1 MGAESASFLNVFLIP
16 PGDQIYILLGF
27 VLCATL
33 FLMALGQYQRD
44 RKAIEPAAFTVGA
57 GVAAISWALLMV
69 GAVFALLTNQ
79 PGQAILPP
87 IEALAQALTVLWLSY
102 AFVSSSHRF
111 GRLIRLLAIGGSVA
125 LFIGY
130 VLTGASW
137 SGAGAEMFSASAVGT
152 TWMMGVLAL
161 GIAGIVLLALDF
173 GGIVDSPLRIVALAM
188 IVAAEAGALLGVGGA
203 GNSAGLVRIGFIAFL
218 VVTTWIVYRM
228 GLRQIEVRALAM
240 ARKNGNGNGHKN
252 GNGHGNGHGNGAA
265 AEAAPAAAATL
276 TADAAAR
283 TGDRESAQLVRALGM
298 MLENATPATIPGQIT
313 AAVSNSLR
321 TDVSLLLAAHD
332 TQYADITTGQDRVMA
347 REITGIS
354 INLNDQPT
362 LVNAIERRAL
372 RSLMPYRS
380 EDELKD
386 LYGCMDIE
394 PIGPTYFQPLVSQGN
409 LYGVLVTGN
418 PYSGRELNDG
428 DQELL
433 KGIAII
439 GANLMALSLAARDA
453 RMEGEGKIIGAM
465 VRGTA
470 ATEDQESLNVWNE
483 MRAELEAAH
492 SQINLLS
499 EQVTLLKLELDDE
512 RSRMALALDDSDEGK
527 TISQQMAAVTGEQQR
542 LADERDQLSARVREA
557 EAALAGASGEDSVV
571 VFRAMIDVLE
581 RERDELATQ
590 RERLQSELDS
600 LRAAGATQPAMVQD
614 MLQRMSED
622 KARLQIERDQLSS
635 KLGDIEMQLNALG
648 VTGGAVGLTQLITQ
662 LFEQRASLQT
672 RNEAL
677 RMERDALL
685 NERVGLETGGLGV
698 GDVQL
703 TQLQTDLTHVAAD
716 REAMTKQRD
725 RYRAERDELT
735 GRVDALREVQA
746 RLMAEATAF
755 EQELTESHAE
765 LQDLREEMRQL
776 ADERSALTSER
787 DTLLAERQAYA
798 LDRDQLMARVEGDR
812 ERLQQLGVDGV
823 GALTR
828 MIEEL
833 SAERASL
840 ERDLNGLRAKLATA
854 EDRLDLA
861 QIKGSSRAQSLLQQD
876 SPEVMLSMVQ
886 DLRTP
891 MTSVVGYVDL
901 LLNES
906 AGILGEMQRKFL
918 QRIGTNVQRL
928 TSMLD
933 DLIHVAFLDA
943 GRFTLSPQ
951 PVAIVQLIEDSIDSA
966 MNALREKG
974 LSLHLDLD
982 EELPDIDVDRD
993 AISQVVGHLL
1003 TNAYL
1008 VSPTGADLFITARQD
1023 MINAPVEGEDRFE
1036 NMPALIVSFEDRGG
1050 GIALEDQARV
1060 FARKYKAEN
1069 PLIQGLGDTGVG
1081 LAIAKALVEAH
1092 GGEVWLESREGIGST
1107 FSFYIPAQPV
1117 LAVES

>member
-1 MGAESASFLNVFLIP
+1 MGATSFLNVFLVS
-16 PGDQIYILLGF
+16 PGDQIYILLNF
-27 VLCATL
+27 VLSVTV
-33 FLMALGQYQRD
+33 FFMALGQYQRD
-44 RKAIEPAAFTVGA
+44 RKAVEPTAFTVGT
-57 GVAAISWALLMV
+57 GIAAIAWSLLMV
-69 GAVFALLTNQ
+69 GALIGLLT
-79 PGQAILPP
+79 GQSATNILPP
-87 IEALAQALTVLWLSY
+87 IEALAQALAVLWLAY
-102 AFVSSSHRF
+102 AFVSASLRF
-111 GRLIRLLAIGGSVA
+111 GRLARLLAIGGSAA
-125 LFIGY
+125 LFVGY
-130 VLTGASW
+130 ILTGVAW
-137 SGAGAEMFSASAVGT
+137 ANAPAGEAFSTSALGT
-152 TWMMGVLAL
+152 TWMVGTLAL
-161 GIAGIVLLALDF
+161 AAAGIVLLALDIP
-173 GGIVDSPLRIVALAM
+173 GIVDAPVRIVALAM
-188 IVAAEAGALLGVGGA
+188 VGAAEAGALLGVGGT
-203 GNSAGLVRIGFIAFL
+203 GSSAGLVRIGFTAFL
-218 VVTTWIVYRM
+218 IVTTWIVYRM
-228 GLRQIEVRALAM
+228 GMRQTELRAQAAASRI
-240 ARKNGNGNGHKN
+240 NGSGQASINAPD
-252 GNGHGNGHGNGAA
+252 GAA
-265 AEAAPAAAATL
+265 ASTSPTV
-276 TADAAAR
+276 DASR
-283 TGDRESAQLVRALGM
+283 PGDHESAQLVRALGM
-298 MLENATPATIPGQIT
+298 MLENATPATIPQQI
-313 AAVSNSLR
+313 AAAAANSLR
-321 TDVSLLLAAHD
+321 TDVSLLLSSHD

-354 INLNDQPT
+354 INLNGQPT
-362 LVNAIERRAL
+362 LVNAIERRSL

-394 PIGPTYFQPLVSQGN
+394 PIGPTYFQPLVSQN
-409 LYGVLVTGN
+409 TLYGVLVTGN
-418 PYSGRELNDG
+418 PYSGRELNDS

-470 ATEDQESLNVWNE
+470 VTDEQESLSVWNE

-492 SQINLLS
+492 SQINQLS
-499 EQVTLLKLELDDE
+499 QQVTLLKLELDDE
-512 RSRMALALDDSDEGK
+512 RSRMALAMDDTDEGK
-527 TISQQMAAVTGEQQR
+527 TISQQMAAVTEEQQR
-542 LADERDQLSARVREA
+542 LADERDELSARVRDA
-557 EAALAGASGEDSVV
+557 EATLAGASGEDTVV

-590 RERLQSELDS
+590 RERLQTELDS
-600 LRAAGATQPAMVQD
+600 LRAAGATQPVMVQD

-622 KARLQIERDQLSS
+622 KARLQVERDQLSS
-635 KLGDIEMQLNALG
+635 KLSDIEMQLNALG
-648 VTGGAVGLTQLITQ
+648 VVGGAVGLTQLITQ

-685 NERVGLETGGLGV
+685 NERVSLETGGMGV

-703 TQLQTDLTHVAAD
+703 AQLQTDLTHVAAD
-716 REAMTKQRD
+716 REAATKQRD
-725 RYRAERDELT
+725 RYRAERDELAA
-735 GRVDALREVQA
+735 RVDALREVQA

-765 LQDLREEMRQL
+765 LQDLREELRQV
-776 ADERSALTSER
+776 ADERSALASER

-798 LDRDQLMARVEGDR
+798 LDRDQLLARVEGDR

-833 SAERASL
+833 SAERAAL
-840 ERDLNGLRAKLATA
+840 ERDLNDLKTKLAAA
-854 EDRLDLA
+854 EDRLDMA
-861 QIKGSSRAQSLLQQD
+861 QIRGKPRAQALLRQD
-876 SPEVMLSMVQ
+876 SPEVLLSMVQ

-891 MTSVVGYVDL
+891 MTSMVGYVDL

-918 QRIGTNVQRL
+918 QRIATNVQRL

-951 PVAIVQLIEDSIDSA
+951 PVDIVPLIEDSIDSA

-982 EELPDIDVDRD
+982 EGLPEVEADRD
-993 AISQVVGHLL
+993 AIAQVIGHLL

-1008 VSPTGADLFITARQD
+1008 VSPPGADLYIAARAD
-1023 MINAPVEGEDRFE
+1023 MVNAPVEGEDRIE
-1036 NMPALIVSFEDRGG
+1036 SIPALIVSFEDRGG
-1050 GIALEDQARV
+1050 GIALEDQPRV

-1117 LAVES
+1117 LALES

>member
-33 FLMALGQYQRD
+33 FLMAFGQYQRD

-87 IEALAQALTVLWLSY
+87 IEALAQALTVLWLAY

-137 SGAGAEMFSASAVGT
+137 SGGSAVLFSESALGT
-152 TWMMGVLAL
+152 TWMMGTLVIGLA
-161 GIAGIVLLALDF
+161 AIVLLALDF
-173 GGIVDSPLRIVALAM
+173 TGIIDSPLRIVALAM

-203 GNSAGLVRIGFIAFL
+203 GNSAGLVRIGFVAFL
-218 VVTTWIVYRM
+218 IVTTWIVYRM
-228 GLRQIEVRALAM
+228 GLRQIEARALAV

-252 GNGHGNGHGNGAA
+252 GNGHGNGAA
-265 AEAAPAAAATL
+265 AEATPSTAATL
-276 TADAAAR
+276 VAEPPSR
-283 TGDRESAQLVRALGM
+283 SGDRESAQLVRALGM

-321 TDVSLLLAAHD
+321 TDVSLLLSAHD

-394 PIGPTYFQPLVSQGN
+394 PIGPTYFQPLISQGN

-492 SQINLLS
+492 SQISQLS

-600 LRAAGATQPAMVQD
+600 LRATGATQPAMVQD

-622 KARLQIERDQLSS
+622 KARLQVERDQLSS

-648 VTGGAVGLTQLITQ
+648 VIGGAVGLTQLITQ

-703 TQLQTDLTHVAAD
+703 AQLQTDLTHVAAD

-787 DTLLAERQAYA
+787 DTLLGERQAYA
-798 LDRDQLMARVEGDR
+798 LDRDQLLARVEGDR

-828 MIEEL
+828 MIEDL

-840 ERDLNGLRAKLATA
+840 ERDLNGLKAKLATA
-854 EDRLDLA
+854 EDRLDFA
-861 QIKGSSRAQSLLQQD
+861 QIKGAPRGQSLLQQD
-876 SPEVMLSMVQ
+876 SPDVMLSMVQ

-918 QRIGTNVQRL
+918 QRIATNVQRL

-982 EELPDIDVDRD
+982 EDLPDIDVDRD
-993 AISQVVGHLL
+993 AISQVIGHLL

-1008 VSPTGADLFITARQD
+1008 VSPPGADLFITARQD
-1023 MINAPVEGEDRFE
+1023 TINAPVEDEDRFE
-1036 NMPALIVSFEDRGG
+1036 NIPALIVSFEDRGG
-1050 GIALEDQARV
+1050 GIALEDQTRV

-1092 GGEVWLESREGIGST
+1092 DGEVWLESREGIGST

-1117 LAVES
+1117 LAVEG